1 MLKFIIAVLLMCS
14 TSYGG
19 FILDSLDEAKELS
32 KSTQQPILV
41 IFGGDNCSFCN
52 KLKNDISN
60 GQLTTALDPYI
71 ICYIDLNN
79 NPSYKEKYSIS
90 IIPDSRILSKD
101 KETSKATGYTRDKYI
116 QWLKNAKR

>member
-19 FILDSLDEAKELS
+19 FILDSLDEAKQLS

-41 IFGGDNCSFCN
+41 IFGSENCSFCTQ
-52 KLKNDISN
+52 LKNDISN

-71 ICYIDLNN
+71 ICYIDLKEN
-79 NPSYKEKYSIS
+79 EKYKTEYRVS
-90 IIPDSRILSKD
+90 IIPDSRILSKN
-101 KETSKATGYTRDKYI
+101 KETSKATGYTKEKYI
-116 QWLKNAKR
+116 EWLKNAKR

>member
-32 KSTQQPILV
+32 KLTKQPILV

-52 KLKNDISN
+52 QLKNDISN

-71 ICYIDLNN
+71 ICYIDLKQDQT
-79 NPSYKEKYSIS
+79 YKEQYRITV
-90 IIPDSRILSKD
+90 IPDSRIISKN
-101 KETSKATGYTRDKYI
+101 KETSKATGYTKEKYI

>member
-19 FILDSLDEAKELS
+19 FILDSLDEAKQLS

-41 IFGGDNCSFCN
+41 IFGSENCSFCTQ
-52 KLKNDISN
+52 LKNDISN

-71 ICYIDLNN
+71 ICYLDINKDVKLKADYEIN
-79 NPSYKEKYSIS
+79 
-90 IIPDSRILSKD
+90 IIPDSRIIHKNTQ
-101 KETSKATGYTRDKYI
+101 KTKIVGYNKKNYI
-116 QWLKNAKR
+116 KWLIDNK

>member
-1 MLKFIIAVLLMCS
+1 MCS

-32 KSTQQPILV
+32 KSTKQPILV
-41 IFGGDNCSFCN
+41 IFGSDNCSFCTQ
-52 KLKNDISN
+52 LKNDISN

-71 ICYIDLNN
+71 ICYIDLKNN
-79 NPSYKEKYSIS
+79 ASYKEKYSIS
-90 IIPDSRILSKD
+90 IMPDSRILSKD
-101 KETSKATGYTRDKYI
+101 KETSKATGYTKEKYI